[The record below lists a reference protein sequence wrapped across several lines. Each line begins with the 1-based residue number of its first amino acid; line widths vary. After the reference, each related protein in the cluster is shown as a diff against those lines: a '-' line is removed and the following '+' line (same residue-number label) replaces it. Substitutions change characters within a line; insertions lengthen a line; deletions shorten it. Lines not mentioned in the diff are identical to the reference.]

1 MENLLS
7 IAIGAILINN
17 IVLTKFLG
25 LCPFFGVSTRMRNA
39 ATMGFAVIFVMTASS
54 ILTWLIYECLLIPLH
69 IEYMRIV
76 TFILLIASF
85 VQLVE
90 MFIRKTSPELHR
102 AFGIYLPLIT
112 TNCAILG
119 VALINT
125 TVEGY
130 SLPAA
135 TVNGVATG
143 IGFLLALILMA
154 GIRERL
160 ELADPPRTFSG
171 LPLAFVSAALLAL
184 AFQGFSGMA
193 I

>member
-1 MENLLS
+1 MENLLG

-39 ATMGFAVIFVMTASS
+39 GAMGFAVTFVMISSS
-54 ILTWLIYECLLIPLH
+54 ILTWLVYEYLLVPLH

-76 TFILLIASF
+76 VFILVIASF
-85 VQLVE
+85 VQLTE
-90 MFIRKTSPELHR
+90 MFIRKTSPGLHR
-102 AFGIYLPLIT
+102 ALGIYLPLIT

-130 SLPAA
+130 SLVAA

-143 IGFLLALILMA
+143 IGFVLALLLMA

-160 ELADPPRTFSG
+160 ELADPPQAFRG
-171 LPLAFVSAALLAL
+171 LPLAFISAALLAL